1 MGKGEKTTMETR
13 TEWEPRAGRSRR
25 QRDLAGE
32 HAFTDIGQL
41 VLLAVFMAVWTTDSF
56 VFRFSGFLSAHVPA
70 FIRWPAGLALVAT
83 SALIAVAAHRRIFG
97 DTAGRSGV
105 VADGV
110 YAIVRHPMYLGSW
123 LCFLGLTLT
132 TLSLAATGV
141 LLVMLAFYLFVS
153 RHEEKLLLAM
163 FGSRYR
169 EYQAA
174 TPMFFPIRFRAL
186 KRAGLSP

>member
-1 MGKGEKTTMETR
+1 MNTPR
-13 TEWEPRAGRSRR
+13 RPEPRGGNARR
-25 QRDLAGE
+25 RPDLAGE

-56 VFRFSGFLSAHVPA
+56 VFRFSGFLSAHAPA
-70 FIRWPAGLALVAT
+70 FIRWPAGLAVVAA
-83 SALIAVAAHRRIFG
+83 SAPIAVAAHRRIFG

-132 TLSLAATGV
+132 TLSLAAAGV

-153 RHEEKLLLAM
+153 RHEEKLLLAV

-174 TPMFFPIRFRAL
+174 TPMFFPLRFRAL
-186 KRAGLSP
+186 KRAGPSP